1 MNIESQ
7 KEIYFDANFLIYWFI
22 GKEPELK
29 KRARLLLVEFLTT
42 KKELCSSALAFDEA
56 WWGIKNEYKYQKK
69 VNLSCFDNLV
79 FNELKKFEP
88 YGKENP
94 KPKFLTKNLE
104 IVNLEKM
111 GQNQQH
117 LKLLIADD
125 QQKTIKM
132 IGFNFGEKGNNF
144 NIGNKINT
152 VFEIDINEWNGNREL
167 QLKIVDFELTTS

>member
-79 FNELKKFEP
+79 FNELKKFTDLIL
-88 YGKENP
+88 P
-94 KPKFLTKNLE
+94 KLNLIQFVDVRNGIIE
-104 IVNLEKM
+104 AMNYI
-111 GQNQQH
+111 
-117 LKLLIADD
+117 
-125 QQKTIKM
+125 KT
-132 IGFNFGEKGNNF
+132 
-144 NIGNKINT
+144 
-152 VFEIDINEWNGNREL
+152 
-167 QLKIVDFELTTS
+167 FELKPRDAFHLVVMKHNDITTIVTDDEDFIKKQQSMNIFVRSMF

>member
-79 FNELKKFEP
+79 FNELKKFTDLIL
-88 YGKENP
+88 P
-94 KPKFLTKNLE
+94 KLKAVLIFS
-104 IVNLEKM
+104 
-111 GQNQQH
+111 QQP
-117 LKLLIADD
+117 LSN
-125 QQKTIKM
+125 IK
-132 IGFNFGEKGNNF
+132 I
-144 NIGNKINT
+144 I
-152 VFEIDINEWNGNREL
+152 
-167 QLKIVDFELTTS
+167 QL

>member
-7 KEIYFDANFLIYWFI
+7 KEIYLDANFLIYWFI

-79 FNELKKFEP
+79 FNELKKFTDLIL
-88 YGKENP
+88 P
-94 KPKFLTKNLE
+94 KLNLIQFVDVRNGIIE
-104 IVNLEKM
+104 AMNYI
-111 GQNQQH
+111 
-117 LKLLIADD
+117 
-125 QQKTIKM
+125 KT
-132 IGFNFGEKGNNF
+132 
-144 NIGNKINT
+144 
-152 VFEIDINEWNGNREL
+152 
-167 QLKIVDFELTTS
+167 FELKPRDAFHLVVMKHNDITTIVTDDEDFIKKQQSMNIFVQSMFK

>member
-79 FNELKKFEP
+79 FNELKKFTDLIL
-88 YGKENP
+88 P
-94 KPKFLTKNLE
+94 KLNLIQFVDVRNGIIE
-104 IVNLEKM
+104 AMNYI
-111 GQNQQH
+111 
-117 LKLLIADD
+117 
-125 QQKTIKM
+125 KT
-132 IGFNFGEKGNNF
+132 
-144 NIGNKINT
+144 
-152 VFEIDINEWNGNREL
+152 
-167 QLKIVDFELTTS
+167 FELKPRDAFHLVVMKHNDITTIVTDDEDFIKKQQSMNIFVQSMFK